1 MQRLSSEGM
10 PTYISSAEYDLI
22 KRRGSYVLELLG
34 SRKPKRKQQVDSD
47 TEVTFT

>member
-10 PTYISSAEYDLI
+10 PTCRNSAEHDLI
-22 KRRGSYVLELLG
+22 KRRGSYVELLG

-47 TEVTFT
+47 AEVRFT